1 MIDLIWLGRIRA
13 MIGFGFRNRSVNR
26 FRSSLILAW
35 TVIRLNK
42 NRVKALN
49 LAVTNP
55 LDHLLNI
62 LLTAHIASVLEIRAM
77 FNVDTSP

>member
-1 MIDLIWLGRIRA
+1 

-26 FRSSLILAW
+26 LRSSLILAW

-62 LLTAHIASVLEIRAM
+62 LSKEHTAIIPKIRAM
-77 FNVDTSP
+77 FNVDTSS